1 MIRLDHVS
9 LIHDQ
14 LHILHDIDLTLR
26 DGEWVAL
33 TGRNGSGKSM
43 LMRLVA
49 GLLEPTSGRVTVDG
63 MPPLG
68 GFSDGPS
75 VSVGVGR
82 GGSASNGGQSS
93 GSTSTGDSCCGS
105 DSPGDLPVGIAFQN
119 PDSQF
124 VTASVARE
132 VRFGMENLGLDPTEI
147 DNRFREAAERFT
159 LAPFLDR
166 NPHML
171 SGGEKQRL
179 LLASIWA
186 MRPRHILLDEPFSF
200 LDSAARRSALET
212 VKRTFHGEGRTVIW
226 ATLDPEEVLLA
237 DRVICIDGGSV
248 IYDGSPDGALA
259 ALPDGVLAGD
269 MPTDRAIT
277 AGAPV
282 GGTRLPE
289 NGNAREGD
297 LSVRGSRVTRAGS
310 SIIELEQAVF
320 SPGGGGFMLTIPELS
335 LHGGETLGVTG
346 PSGSGKTTLLLGCS
360 GLMPPQEGSLTLF
373 GERIRSK
380 KDFPAG
386 RVALLFQSP
395 EEGFFAPTVGEEVAL
410 ANMRFG
416 TGRTDEEAARD
427 ALERVGLDPDI
438 FMKRSPFHLSQGE
451 KRLVALASQFA
462 LPARLFLLDEPT
474 LFLDGAARTRLA
486 GALDRLAADGVSLII
501 ASHDTRFVES
511 RAERLITL
519 VNGSVSSE

>member
-9 LIHDQ
+9 LAFHRS
-14 LHILHDIDLTLR
+14 HILHDIDLAVH
-26 DGEWVAL
+26 DGEWIAL
-33 TGRNGSGKSM
+33 TGRNGSGKSV
-43 LMRLVA
+43 LLRLVA

-63 MPPLG
+63 TSPLG
-68 GFSDGPS
+68 GPS
-75 VSVGVGR
+75 GAAAGGR
-82 GGSASNGGQSS
+82 GGSVSGDGPFSDSPSS
-93 GSTSTGDSCCGS
+93 GGSCYGS

-124 VTASVARE
+124 ITTSAARE
-132 VRFGMENLGLDPTEI
+132 VRFGMENLGLDSAEI
-147 DNRFREAAERFT
+147 DKRFHEAVERFT

-179 LLASIWA
+179 LLAAIWA

-200 LDSAARRSALET
+200 LDAAARRSALET
-212 VKRTFHGEGRTVIW
+212 VRRTFHVEGRTVIW
-226 ATLDPEEVLLA
+226 ATLDPEELLLA
-237 DRVICIDGGSV
+237 DRVICIDGGRIV
-248 IYDGSPDGALA
+248 YDGSPDGAA
-259 ALPDGVLAGD
+259 AAIPEGVLAGD
-269 MPTDRAIT
+269 MPAARAVA
-277 AGAPV
+277 AGVPV
-282 GGTRLPE
+282 DEAYVRG
-289 NGNAREGD
+289 NGNARNNDISAQGSGTVRSGD
-297 LSVRGSRVTRAGS
+297 PIL
-310 SIIELEQAVF
+310 ELDQAF
-320 SPGGGGFMLTIPELS
+320 LSPGGGDFTLTVPGLS

-360 GLMPPQEGSLTLF
+360 GLMPPREGSLTLF
-373 GERIRSK
+373 GKRIRSK

-410 ANMRFG
+410 ANRRFG

-438 FMKRSPFHLSQGE
+438 FMSRSPFHLSQGE
-451 KRLVALASQFA
+451 KRLVALASQLA

-474 LFLDGAARTRLA
+474 LFLDGAARSRLVE
-486 GALDRLAADGVSLII
+486 ALDRLVAAGVSLVI
-501 ASHDTRFVES
+501 ASHDTRFVGS
-511 RAERLITL
+511 RTERCITL
-519 VNGSVSSE
+519 ANGSVRSE